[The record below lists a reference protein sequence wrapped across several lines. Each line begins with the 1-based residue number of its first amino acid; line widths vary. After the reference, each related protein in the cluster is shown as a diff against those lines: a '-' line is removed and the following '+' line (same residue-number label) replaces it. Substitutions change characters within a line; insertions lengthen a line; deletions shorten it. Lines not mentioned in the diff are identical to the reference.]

1 MLEKKEKVL
10 EKKAAGELE
19 KAKDFSKAK
28 NKRGTLSHHTLPP
41 PRPCLLIR
49 CTMDFPK

>member
-19 KAKDFSKAK
+19 KAKDFSKQK
-28 NKRGTLSHHTLPP
+28 NKRGTVNRHHAILTII
-41 PRPCLLIR
+41 LLKALMIS
-49 CTMDFPK
+49 